1 MSLASVSRQTLS
13 VVRKEVQVAFASPL
27 VYVFWFVASLLV
39 GLFFYLG
46 LVVSPEP
53 NLRLLTVNLALSNIV
68 LMPMMGMRMFA
79 EEEKQGTLEMM
90 LTLPGSLWTF
100 VMGKFL
106 MGMLLSTIIVITSL
120 LCAFIVAWFGTP
132 DWGAIFSAL
141 IGQGLCIAFCLS
153 VAIFASVL
161 TKEPI
166 AAGLLAALLLL
177 PFWMVDSLGQTV
189 DTVWIRQLFQD
200 LSLMQHLTPLSKGV
214 LAPSDIFWFMGGTG
228 FFLWMTERL
237 LEWKRC
243 Q

>member
-1 MSLASVSRQTLS
+1 MSRQTMS
-13 VVRKEVQVAFASPL
+13 VLNKELQVAFASPL
-27 VYVFWFVASLLV
+27 VYVFWFVSSLLV

-100 VMGKFL
+100 VVGKFL
-106 MGMLLSTIIVITSL
+106 MGMLLSTIVLFTSL
-120 LCAFIVAWFGTP
+120 LCALILAWFGSP
-132 DWGAIFSAL
+132 DWGAIASAL
-141 IGQGLCIAFCLS
+141 MGQGLCLAFSLS
-153 VAIFASVL
+153 VAIFASAL

-166 AAGLLAALLLL
+166 AAGLLGALLLL
-177 PFWMVDSLGQTV
+177 PFWMVDSIGQTV
-189 DTVWIRQLFQD
+189 DTVWVRQLFQD
-200 LSLMQHLTPLSKGV
+200 LSLMHHLVPLSKGV
-214 LAPSDIFWFMGGTG
+214 VSLSDVFWFVGGTG
-228 FFLWMTERL
+228 FFLWATERL

>member
-1 MSLASVSRQTLS
+1 MSLVSVSRQTIS
-13 VVRKEVQVAFASPL
+13 VLAKELQVAFASPL
-27 VYVFWFVASLLV
+27 VYVFWFVSSLLV

-46 LVVSPEP
+46 LVVSSEP
-53 NLRLLTVNLALSNIV
+53 NIRLLTVNLALSNIV

-100 VMGKFL
+100 VVGKFL
-106 MGMLLSTIIVITSL
+106 MGFLLSTMILLSSVLCSL
-120 LCAFIVAWFGTP
+120 ILAWFGTP
-132 DWGAIFSAL
+132 DWGAIVSAL
-141 IGQGLCIAFCLS
+141 IGQGLCLSFCLS
-153 VAIFASVL
+153 VSIFASVL

-166 AAGLLAALLLL
+166 ASGLLGAVLML

-189 DTVWIRQLFQD
+189 DTVWVRQLFQD
-200 LSLMQHLTPLSKGV
+200 LSLIQHLIPLSKGV
-214 LAPSDIFWFMGGTG
+214 VALSDIFWFVGGTG
-228 FFLWMTERL
+228 FFLWMTERV

>member
-1 MSLASVSRQTLS
+1 MSRQTMS
-13 VVRKEVQVAFASPL
+13 VLNKELQVAFASPL
-27 VYVFWFVASLLV
+27 VYVFWFVSSLLV

-100 VMGKFL
+100 VVGKFL
-106 MGMLLSTIIVITSL
+106 MGMLLSTIVLFTSL
-120 LCAFIVAWFGTP
+120 LCALILAWFGSP
-132 DWGAIFSAL
+132 DWGAIASAL
-141 IGQGLCIAFCLS
+141 MGQGLCLAFSLS
-153 VAIFASVL
+153 VAIFASAL

-166 AAGLLAALLLL
+166 AAGLLGALLLL
-177 PFWMVDSLGQTV
+177 PFWMVDSIGQTV
-189 DTVWIRQLFQD
+189 DTVWVRQLFQD
-200 LSLMQHLTPLSKGV
+200 LSLMHHLVPLSKGV
-214 LAPSDIFWFMGGTG
+214 VALSDVFWFVGGTG
-228 FFLWMTERL
+228 FFLWATERL

>member
-1 MSLASVSRQTLS
+1 MSVSRVSRQTVS
-13 VVRKEVQVAFASPL
+13 IVTKELQVAFASPL
-27 VYVFWFVASLLV
+27 VYVFWFVSTLLV

-100 VMGKFL
+100 VVGKFL
-106 MGMLLSTIIVITSL
+106 MGMLLSVIVLFSSI
-120 LCAFIVAWFGTP
+120 LCGLVLVWFGSP
-132 DWGAIFSAL
+132 DWGAIASAL
-141 IGQGLCIAFCLS
+141 MGQGLCLAFCLAVS
-153 VAIFASVL
+153 IFGSVL
-161 TKEPI
+161 TREPI
-166 AAGLLAALLLL
+166 AAGLLGALMLL
-177 PFWMVDSLGQTV
+177 PFWMVDSLSQTI
-189 DTVWIRQLFQD
+189 DTLWVRQLCQD
-200 LSLMQHLTPLSKGV
+200 LSLMHHLIPLSKGV
-214 LAPSDIFWFMGGTG
+214 VSLSDVFWFIGGTG
-228 FFLWMTERL
+228 LFLWASERL

>member
-1 MSLASVSRQTLS
+1 MNLSSLFRQTTS
-13 VVRKEVQVAFASPL
+13 VIRKELQVAFASPL

-53 NLRLLTVNLALSNIV
+53 NLRLLTVNLAMANLV

-90 LTLPGSLWTF
+90 LTLPGSLWSF
-100 VMGKFL
+100 VIGKFI
-106 MGMLLSTIIVITSL
+106 MGFLLSTMVLFCSL
-120 LCAFIVAWFGTP
+120 LCTGVLAWLGNP
-132 DWGAIFSAL
+132 DWGAIVSAL
-141 IGQGLCIAFCLS
+141 TAQGLCLAFSLS

-166 AAGLLAALLLL
+166 ASGLLGALLLL
-177 PFWMVDSLGQTV
+177 PFWMVDSLAQTV
-189 DTVWIRQLFQD
+189 ETLWVRTLFED
-200 LSLMQHLTPLSKGV
+200 LSLMHHLIPLSKGV
-214 LAPSDIFWFMGGTG
+214 VALSDVFWFVGGIG
-228 FFLWMTERL
+228 FFLWATERV

>member
-1 MSLASVSRQTLS
+1 MSVSTMSRQTMS
-13 VVRKEVQVAFASPL
+13 VLNKELQVAFASPL
-27 VYVFWFVASLLV
+27 VYVFWFVSALLV

-100 VMGKFL
+100 VVGKFL
-106 MGMLLSTIIVITSL
+106 MGMLLSTIVLFTSL
-120 LCAFIVAWFGTP
+120 LCAFILAWFGTP
-132 DWGAIFSAL
+132 DWGAIASAL
-141 IGQGLCIAFCLS
+141 MGQGLCLAFSLS

-166 AAGLLAALLLL
+166 AAGLLGALLLL
-177 PFWMVDSLGQTV
+177 PFWMVDSIGQTV
-189 DTVWIRQLFQD
+189 DTVWVRQLFQD
-200 LSLMQHLTPLSKGV
+200 LSLMQHLIPLSKGV
-214 LAPSDIFWFMGGTG
+214 VAVSDVFWFVGGTG
-228 FFLWMTERL
+228 FFLWATERL

>member
-1 MSLASVSRQTLS
+1 MSRQTLS
-13 VVRKEVQVAFASPL
+13 VVKEVQVAFASPL

-79 EEEKQGTLEMM
+79 EEDKQGTLEMM

-106 MGMLLSTIIVITSL
+106 MGMLLSAIIVITSL

-189 DTVWIRQLFQD
+189 DTVWVRHLFQD
-200 LSLMQHLTPLSKGV
+200 LSLMQHLVPLSKGV

>member
-1 MSLASVSRQTLS
+1 MSRQTMS
-13 VVRKEVQVAFASPL
+13 VLNKELQVAFASPL
-27 VYVFWFVASLLV
+27 VYVFWFVSALLV

-100 VMGKFL
+100 VVGKFL
-106 MGMLLSTIIVITSL
+106 MGMLLSTIVLFTSL
-120 LCAFIVAWFGTP
+120 LCAFILAWFGTP
-132 DWGAIFSAL
+132 DWGAIASAL
-141 IGQGLCIAFCLS
+141 MGQGLCLAFSLS

-166 AAGLLAALLLL
+166 AAGLLGALLLL
-177 PFWMVDSLGQTV
+177 PFWMVDSIGQTV
-189 DTVWIRQLFQD
+189 DTVWVRQLFQD
-200 LSLMQHLTPLSKGV
+200 LSLMQHLIPLSKGV
-214 LAPSDIFWFMGGTG
+214 VAVSDVFWFVGGTG
-228 FFLWMTERL
+228 FFLWATERL

>member
-1 MSLASVSRQTLS
+1 MNLSTLYYQTVA

-27 VYVFWFVASLLV
+27 VYVFWSVAALLV

-53 NLRLLTVNLALSNIV
+53 NLRLLTVNLALANIV

-90 LTLPGSLWTF
+90 LTLPGSLWTLVLGKF
-100 VMGKFL
+100 VMGF
-106 MGMLLSTIIVITSL
+106 LLSMMVLFCSV
-120 LCAFIVAWFGTP
+120 LCVGVLAWLGTP
-132 DWGAIFSAL
+132 DWGAILSAL
-141 IGQGLCIAFCLS
+141 AAQSLCLAFSLS

-166 AAGLLAALLLL
+166 ASGLLGALLLL
-177 PFWMVDSLGQTV
+177 PFWMVDSLGQTIE
-189 DTVWIRQLFQD
+189 TVWVRQLFED
-200 LSLMQHLTPLSKGV
+200 LSLMHHLIPLSKGV
-214 LAPSDIFWFMGGTG
+214 VAISDVFWFVGGIG
-228 FFLWMTERL
+228 FFLWATERV